1 MNKLLDLATGFEE
14 SSRQQLKNSNE
25 ALRIALQEHET
36 FIKNSLMAS
45 AQNISGDMASQNEQL
60 QQQSAALMQ
69 TYQTILTQHSQ
80 QLAEMEQAFIQQN
93 TAFKEKIRQSEKNL
107 YRLAAR
113 PLLWVVIGGLMGAFF
128 MMAGIG
134 MWLAMDKNEQL
145 QASIQEQT
153 QVLQQLQKDTHG
165 IQIINCQLAGGGS
178 TVPCVA
184 VDPTAPAWGKNGEY
198 RAILPK
204 KD

>member
-1 MNKLLDLATGFEE
+1 
-14 SSRQQLKNSNE
+14 
-25 ALRIALQEHET
+25 
-36 FIKNSLMAS
+36 
-45 AQNISGDMASQNEQL
+45 
-60 QQQSAALMQ
+60 
-69 TYQTILTQHSQ
+69 
-80 QLAEMEQAFIQQN
+80 
-93 TAFKEKIRQSEKNL
+93 
-107 YRLAAR
+107 
-113 PLLWVVIGGLMGAFF
+113 MGAFF

-145 QASIQEQT
+145 QASIQERT

-165 IQIINCQLAGGGS
+165 IQIINCQLDGGG

-184 VDPTAPAWGKNGEY
+184 VDPTSPAWGKNGEY

>member
-1 MNKLLDLATGFEE
+1 MGVF
-14 SSRQQLKNSNE
+14 
-25 ALRIALQEHET
+25 
-36 FIKNSLMAS
+36 LM
-45 AQNISGDMASQNEQL
+45 M
-60 QQQSAALMQ
+60 
-69 TYQTILTQHSQ
+69 
-80 QLAEMEQAFIQQN
+80 
-93 TAFKEKIRQSEKNL
+93 
-107 YRLAAR
+107 
-113 PLLWVVIGGLMGAFF
+113 V
-128 MMAGIG
+128 GIG
-134 MWLAMDKNEQL
+134 LWLAMDKNEKL

-153 QVLQQLQKDTHG
+153 QVLQQLQKNTHG

>member
-1 MNKLLDLATGFEE
+1 
-14 SSRQQLKNSNE
+14 
-25 ALRIALQEHET
+25 
-36 FIKNSLMAS
+36 
-45 AQNISGDMASQNEQL
+45 
-60 QQQSAALMQ
+60 MQ
-69 TYQTILTQHSQ
+69 TYQTILTQHSE

-134 MWLAMDKNEQL
+134 MWLAMDKNEKL

-153 QVLQQLQKDTHG
+153 QVLQQLQKNTHG
-165 IQIINCQLAGGGS
+165 IQIINCQLDSGG

-184 VDPTAPAWGKNGEY
+184 VDPTAPAWGDNGEY

>member
-1 MNKLLDLATGFEE
+1 MSKLLDLATGFEE

-25 ALRIALQEHET
+25 ALKIALQEHET

-45 AQNISGDMASQNEQL
+45 AQNISGDMAIQHEQL

-80 QLAEMEQAFIQQN
+80 QLVEMEQAFIQQN
-93 TAFKEKIRQSEKNL
+93 TAFKERVKQSEKNL

-113 PLLWVVIGGLMGAFF
+113 PLLWVITGGSLVAMLAAALIGIWQADNHIRKL
-128 MMAGIG
+128 
-134 MWLAMDKNEQL
+134 QL
-145 QASIQEQT
+145 SIEERQ
-153 QVLQQLQKDTHG
+153 QVLQKLQDDTLG

>member
-25 ALRIALQEHET
+25 ALRIALQHET
-36 FIKNSLMAS
+36 LIENSLMAS

-134 MWLAMDKNEQL
+134 MWLAMDKNEKL
-145 QASIQEQT
+145 QASIQGTDTGIAAAAKEYPWDT
-153 QVLQQLQKDTHG
+153 DHQLSVGQWWHSA
-165 IQIINCQLAGGGS
+165 LRGS
-178 TVPCVA
+178 RSDSASMGQEWRVPV
-184 VDPTAPAWGKNGEY
+184 
-198 RAILPK
+198 
-204 KD
+204 

>member
-1 MNKLLDLATGFEE
+1 MSKLLDLATGFEE

-93 TAFKEKIRQSEKNL
+93 TAFKEKIRQSKKNL

-113 PLLWVVIGGLMGAFF
+113 PLL
-128 MMAGIG
+128 
-134 MWLAMDKNEQL
+134 
-145 QASIQEQT
+145 
-153 QVLQQLQKDTHG
+153 
-165 IQIINCQLAGGGS
+165 
-178 TVPCVA
+178 
-184 VDPTAPAWGKNGEY
+184 
-198 RAILPK
+198 
-204 KD
+204 

>member
-1 MNKLLDLATGFEE
+1 MSKLLDLATGFEE

-25 ALRIALQEHET
+25 ALKIALQEHET

-80 QLAEMEQAFIQQN
+80 QLVEMEQAFIQQN
-93 TAFKEKIRQSEKNL
+93 TAFKERVKQSEKNL

-113 PLLWVVIGGLMGAFF
+113 PLLWVITGGSLVAMLAAALIGIWQADNHRQKL
-128 MMAGIG
+128 
-134 MWLAMDKNEQL
+134 QL
-145 QASIQEQT
+145 SIQERT
-153 QVLQQLQKDTHG
+153 QVLQQLQKDTYG
-165 IQIINCQLAGGGS
+165 IQIINCQLEGGG

>member
-1 MNKLLDLATGFEE
+1 MSKLLDLATGFEE

-113 PLLWVVIGGLMGAFF
+113 PLLWVVIGGLMGVFL
-128 MMAGIG
+128 MMVGIG
-134 MWLAMDKNEQL
+134 LWLAMDKNEKL

-165 IQIINCQLAGGGS
+165 IQIINCQLDSGG